1 MTDIV
6 LITGAS
12 QGSGKATALLFA
24 RHGYDVILAAR
35 QPEPL
40 EQVAAAVRAE
50 NRQALAVPTD
60 TSDAQQVEMLIQKAL
75 DRFGRV
81 DVLVN
86 NAGFYLS
93 GLMKDTPLADWHRLM
108 GTNFW
113 GYVHTIQGLL
123 PQFLARG
130 NGSIVNVGS
139 VGGVMPLPEMTAFC
153 ASKYAVAGMTD
164 TLRLELAPK
173 GIQVC
178 AVHPGAVDS
187 NFLERAIFRGLDAT
201 QVEERRTQIQ
211 AILPANW
218 VSQPQDVAEAVWSAV
233 QSGKAEM
240 IVGQQ
245 MTAIEALQVA
255 AVFDLPAHKLL
266 TYFSLPQPP
275 VILNQQLEV
284 KHVY

>member
-40 EQVAAAVRAE
+40 ERVAAAVRAE
-50 NRQALAVPTD
+50 NRQALTVPTD
-60 TSDAQQVEMLIQKAL
+60 TSDAQQVEMLTQKAL

-108 GTNFW
+108 DTNFW

-130 NGSIVNVGS
+130 SGSIVNVGS
-139 VGGVMPLPEMTAFC
+139 FGSTTPLPEMTAYY
-153 ASKYAVAGMTD
+153 ASKYAVTGMTD
-164 TLRLELAPK
+164 TLRLELASK

-178 AVHPGAVDS
+178 AVHPGMMNS
-187 NFLERAIFRGLDAT
+187 NLLELATFPGLDTA
-201 QVEERRTQIQ
+201 QAQERHQQIQ
-211 AILPANW
+211 EMLQANW
-218 VSQPQDVAEAVWSAV
+218 VSQPEEVAQAIWSAIRED
-233 QSGKAEM
+233 KAET
-240 IVGQQ
+240 IVGQP
-245 MTAIEALQVA
+245 MTAIEALQA
-255 AVFDLPAHKLL
+255 AALFDIPAHKLL
-266 TYFSLPQPP
+266 TYF
-275 VILNQQLEV
+275 
-284 KHVY
+284 